1 MTHGLQKLVLNSNI
15 PYMKEPHCF
24 IVDQSVSNYR
34 LLVGEAVLPSLQL
47 LLLISLLQYKKLIF
61 FFLAGLA
68 FSSSHSYTVAGV
80 NTREGPESEARD
92 YKEKKETALRF

>member
-1 MTHGLQKLVLNSNI
+1 MTHGLQKLVLKSNI

-47 LLLISLLQYKKLIF
+47 LFCIPLLQYKKAF

-80 NTREGPESEARD
+80 NTREGPESGARD
-92 YKEKKETALRF
+92 YKQKKETALRF

>member
-1 MTHGLQKLVLNSNI
+1 MTHGLQKLVLKSNI
-15 PYMKEPHCF
+15 PYMKEPQCF
-24 IVDQSVSNYR
+24 IADQSLSKYR
-34 LLVGEAVLPSLQL
+34 LLVREAVLPSFQL
-47 LLLISLLQYKKLIF
+47 LLCIPLLQYKKPIF
-61 FFLAGLA
+61 FLVGLA